1 MTILH
6 ITPEQTW
13 EIRHRVMWP
22 NQPFDYVK
30 IANDNEGLHFGY
42 FVDGKLITVISG
54 FFNEETKEAQFR
66 KFATLREFQGKGYGS
81 QLLSHL
87 IVELTSLGATRI
99 WCNAR
104 VNATALYERF
114 GMHKTNQIFTKL
126 GIDYVVMEKLIW

>member
-1 MTILH
+1 MTISP

-13 EIRHRVMWP
+13 EIRHQVMWP
-22 NQPFDYVK
+22 DQPSDYVK
-30 IANDNEGLHFGY
+30 IANDNEGLHFSY
-42 FVDGKLITVISG
+42 FMDGKLISVISG

-66 KFATLREFQGKGYGS
+66 KFATLQEFQGKGYGT

-87 IVELTSLGATRI
+87 IDEFTSLGATRI

-114 GMHKTNQIFTKL
+114 GMHKTNQTLTKL
-126 GIDYVVMEKLIW
+126 GINYVVMEKLI

>member
-6 ITPEQTW
+6 ITPEQTY

-22 NQPFDYVK
+22 DQPFDYVK

-42 FVDGKLITVISG
+42 FVDGKLISVISG

-66 KFATLREFQGKGYGS
+66 KFATLQEFQSKGYGS

-87 IVELTSLGATRI
+87 IEEFTARGAIRI

-104 VNATALYERF
+104 VIATALYERF
-114 GMHKTNQIFTKL
+114 GMHKTNQTFTKL
-126 GIDYVVMEKLIW
+126 GIDYVVMEKVI